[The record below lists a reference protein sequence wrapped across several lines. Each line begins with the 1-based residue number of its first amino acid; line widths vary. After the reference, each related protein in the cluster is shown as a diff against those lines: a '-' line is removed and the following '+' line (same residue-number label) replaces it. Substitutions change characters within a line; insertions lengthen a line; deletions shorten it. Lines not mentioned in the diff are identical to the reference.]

1 MDPAIMGVLIIA
13 CCFAAG
19 VFTSEKRSEKH
30 LSDACSKSHPTSPRT
45 HKEAPDDHA

>member
-1 MDPAIMGVLIIA
+1 MNPAIMGVLIIA

-19 VFTSEKRSEKH
+19 VFTSEKRSEKRP
-30 LSDACSKSHPTSPRT
+30 SNARSRSHPKSPRT